1 MVCGPEAARILL
13 EFEENSVLKWT
24 RKTEY
29 RHHDE
34 TVAFQKRFKTHVD
47 RLVTEINKFGNP
59 FIIIDEE
66 CELVQLDTRHA
77 IEPNIVKSINE
88 TQRVVKE

>member
-1 MVCGPEAARILL
+1 MLCGPEAARILL

-29 RHHDE
+29 RPRDE
-34 TVAFQKRFKTHVD
+34 TVAFQKRFKTHAD
-47 RLVTEINKFGNP
+47 CLVTETNKFGNP
-59 FIIIDEE
+59 FIINDEE
-66 CELVQLDTRHA
+66 CELVQLDTRNA

-88 TQRVVKE
+88 IQRVGKE